1 MRKLVKDLFLRN
13 NTVMQSLRSRL
24 PPVNSLVAFE
34 ASARHLSFTKASKE
48 LLISREAVS
57 RQIRILENYLGLKL
71 FNRLYRALELTKEGE
86 KFKSVVCESLENIA
100 LATGS
105 IENLKHTT
113 KIAITGT
120 IAITSFW
127 LTPRLP
133 KFHDKFPDLEIRVH
147 VSDALPDMIAEGIDI
162 GFRYGHGNWPGYK
175 STYLFDVEAFPICS
189 PEYLKNAGPLNSPS
203 DLMNHTLLHLHG
215 HHADENWSWW
225 MSEFDL
231 ELPTTIRSFGFDSY
245 ASVIQAA
252 LDGQGIFLGFS
263 QILDNMIGKG
273 LLVRPIEHAC
283 MTSFSVYLI
292 VPNGKTLTPNVKK
305 FADWIIKDVSTGA
318 PKKRKPVVA

>member
-1 MRKLVKDLFLRN
+1 M
-13 NTVMQSLRSRL
+13 
-24 PPVNSLVAFE
+24 NSLVAFE
-34 ASARHLSFTKASKE
+34 ASARHLSFTKAGKE

-86 KFKSVVCESLENIA
+86 NFKSVVCESLENIA

-105 IENLKHTT
+105 IENLKHTP

-133 KFHDKFPDLEIRVH
+133 IFHEKYPDLEIRVH
-147 VSDALPDMIAEGIDI
+147 VSDALPDMLGEGIDV

-175 STYLFDVEAFPICS
+175 STHLFDVQAFQICS
-189 PEYLKNAGPLNSPS
+189 PEYLKGAGPINSPS
-203 DLMNHTLLHLHG
+203 DLANHTLLHLHG
-215 HHADENWSWW
+215 HHAEENWTWW
-225 MSEFDL
+225 LSEFGL
-231 ELPTTIRSFGFDSY
+231 ELASTIRSFGFDSY

-263 QILDNMIGKG
+263 QIIDNMIAKG
-273 LLVRPIEHAC
+273 LLVRPIDHAC

-292 VPNGKTLTPNVKK
+292 VPHGKALTPNVQK
-305 FADWIIKDVSTGA
+305 FANWIIKEVAADT
-318 PKKRKPVVA
+318 PKKQVTTMA